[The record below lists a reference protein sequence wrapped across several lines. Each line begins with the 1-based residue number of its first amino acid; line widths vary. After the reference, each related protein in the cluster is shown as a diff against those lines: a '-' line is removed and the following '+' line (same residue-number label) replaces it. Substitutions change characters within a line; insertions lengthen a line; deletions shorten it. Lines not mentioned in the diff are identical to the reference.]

1 MYFDQTNQAVL
12 EGVVADWSEAP
23 PDICLISS
31 EGHPV
36 YTQVLEIAFLAA
48 KQLAKLPYIFSP
60 SRGLSLDF
68 ILASSLL
75 CYNRPR

>member
-1 MYFDQTNQAVL
+1 MVYFNETNQAVL

-48 KQLAKLPYIFSP
+48 KQLLLSIYFSLHEEGSTWTSLPPPPFFVAI
-60 SRGLSLDF
+60 G
-68 ILASSLL
+68 
-75 CYNRPR
+75 